1 MFIDVIFG
9 KLLYWASPFWLEKL
23 WERNIFHIT
32 ETMNVCK
39 ALGTMGW
46 ELSKQPEQSLRL
58 WYNFPATLKL
68 ALQLCNE
75 STKICSEKTS
85 MKWRDMGQPQRFTV
99 ILMVPF
105 YRNTENCLMLKLT
118 ITRRKLRSS
127 SLFVF
132 STVRKMLLTPAVSLW
147 LFFFTD
153 SFLWIRHQHRLTQGF
168 CVS

>member
-1 MFIDVIFG
+1 MWS
-9 KLLYWASPFWLEKL
+9 LASYYTGFHPSGLKN
-23 WERNIFHIT
+23 WERNIFPFT

-39 ALGTMGW
+39 ALGTIGW

-127 SLFVF
+127 SLF

-153 SFLWIRHQHRLTQGF
+153 SFLWIRHKHRLTQRF
-168 CVS
+168 CMS